1 MFSFES
7 NLALKNVKLG
17 RTPLLT
23 FVLIQNVKSP
33 EFSPFVQSFKG
44 HDPDNIEGPHELKP
58 AQRDNF
64 SSTFG
69 GCWES

>member
-1 MFSFES
+1 MKNYIKRRFMFSFQS

-33 EFSPFVQSFKG
+33 EAPLYRHLKAR
-44 HDPDNIEGPHELKP
+44 ILITLRGPM
-58 AQRDNF
+58 
-64 SSTFG
+64 S
-69 GCWES
+69 